1 MERSQWALVTGQDR
15 SMHSTVRSRDGQLTA
30 GGMSGKAGFQM
41 MKGTVGLA
49 VVSAALALGV
59 VLQASD
65 MVGIYGVV
73 EKVTFEPSEKSP
85 ERIQVWGAFS
95 FAEAKNGSAYG
106 PVERGYLYYSCPSRQ
121 ESICR
126 KEWADLKSV
135 AGKSTAVGFG
145 MRYKPT
151 GRIRKA
157 DEKVASPDPY
167 PIQMGVILVENASDR
182 GSDTMKVIDGL
193 RAAVKQR

>member
-1 MERSQWALVTGQDR
+1 MRFDMKRS
-15 SMHSTVRSRDGQLTA
+15 
-30 GGMSGKAGFQM
+30 
-41 MKGTVGLA
+41 TVGL
-49 VVSAALALGV
+49 VVLGACIALGV

-65 MVGIYGVV
+65 MVGVYGVV
-73 EKVTFEPSEKSP
+73 ERVTLEPSEKAP

-95 FAEAKNGSAYG
+95 FADAKNGSAYG
-106 PVERGYLYYSCPSRQ
+106 PAARGYLYYSCPSGQ
-121 ESICR
+121 ESVCR
-126 KEWADLKSV
+126 KEWSDLKSV

-167 PIQMGVILVENASDR
+167 PIERGVILVENAADR

-193 RAAVKQR
+193 RAAAKQR